1 MRYKK
6 LGRTDIQVS
15 QLSLGTMT
23 LLRGGTIAEKLR
35 LYDAA
40 LAHGINYF
48 DTSDNYE
55 NGESEKFLGA
65 FLKDKDRSKIYLGT
79 KCFFPKPEYPSGG
92 LSRDNITQTVDRSLQ
107 RMDTEY
113 IDLFYCH
120 RYDKNTPVQETITA
134 IQSLIDQG
142 KISYWG
148 ISSFSTAQLC
158 EIYYT
163 ARDMGCQLPSV
174 GQYPYN
180 LFNRT
185 IEMDIKEAI
194 AKMEIGVI
202 GYYPLAQG
210 VLTGKYGAGHSGENR
225 ASDPA
230 LKKQMWDLSED
241 KLTKV
246 NAFVKLAVRLGVS
259 PAALALR
266 WCLHHDAV
274 CSTLSN
280 VNNFDQL
287 QQNLEFIS
295 VDLSPSVIAELESIF
310 HNAPVNPYTGQKF

>member
-1 MRYKK
+1 MLYRK
-6 LGRTDIQVS
+6 LGQTGIDIS

-23 LLRGGTIAEKLR
+23 VLKGGTVAEKLR

-40 LAHGINYF
+40 YERGVNYF

-55 NGESEKFLGA
+55 NGESERFLGK

-79 KCFFPKPEYPSGG
+79 KCFFPKPEYPAGG
-92 LSRDNITQTVDRSLQ
+92 LSRENITQTVERSLQ
-107 RMDTEY
+107 RMETDY
-113 IDLFYCH
+113 IDIFYCH
-120 RYDKNTPVQETITA
+120 RYDPNTPVEETITA

-142 KISYWG
+142 KIRHWG
-148 ISSFSTAQLC
+148 VSSFSTAQLC

-163 ARDMGCQLPSV
+163 AREMKCGLPSIA
-174 GQYPYN
+174 QYPYN

-185 IEMDIKEAI
+185 IEMDLKEAI
-194 AKMEIGVI
+194 SKLTLGVI

-210 VLTGKYGAGHSGENR
+210 VLTGKYSNSSNTDNR
-225 ASDPA
+225 ASDPL
-230 LKKQMWDLSED
+230 LKKQMWDLTEI

-246 NAFVKLAVRLGVS
+246 SRFLQLAADLGVS

-266 WCLHHDAV
+266 WSLHYDAV

-280 VNNFDQL
+280 VNNFNQL
-287 QQNLEFIS
+287 EENLQFIS
-295 VDLSPSVIAELESIF
+295 VDLSPEVTAALERIF
-310 HNAPVNPYTGQKF
+310 HNAPANPYTGQKF